1 MLLRHPLT
9 PPVLYTAPTYIGP
22 LWAGF
27 SPTQITIINQSTTI
41 ISTFTLYDPRNGKTF
56 PRTAGMHGHDG
67 PHSAA
72 SPTTRQPQQTT
83 PTATATGTAPT
94 QTSPPATPA
103 ENPSV
108 SLSPDPVMQG
118 DTVTL
123 NASGFTPGASLQI
136 TVNRSDGVVEHY
148 PLSAGSDGTGTYSFS
163 NAAGN
168 ALGRGLKDEPAS
180 KALVGGDAHGRS
192 GMAWATA
199 ARCVGAG

>member
-1 MLLRHPLT
+1 
-9 PPVLYTAPTYIGP
+9 
-22 LWAGF
+22 
-27 SPTQITIINQSTTI
+27 
-41 ISTFTLYDPRNGKTF
+41 
-56 PRTAGMHGHDG
+56 
-67 PHSAA
+67 
-72 SPTTRQPQQTT
+72 
-83 PTATATGTAPT
+83 
-94 QTSPPATPA
+94 
-103 ENPSV
+103 
-108 SLSPDPVMQG
+108 MQG